1 MNEIKMP
8 CHYRAIVTKQCAVCG
23 KEITGL
29 KRLKYCQPENGKTK
43 SKCAIDAA
51 AAQLAAKKEGKKNV

>member
-8 CHYRAIVTKQCAVCG
+8 CHYRVIETKKCAVCG

-29 KRLKYCQPENGKTK
+29 KRLTYCKPENGKTK

-51 AAQLAAKKEGKKNV
+51 VAQLKIKKEGKK

>member
-1 MNEIKMP
+1 MP

-51 AAQLAAKKEGKKNV
+51 AQLAAKKKKDKKCLKN

>member
-8 CHYRAIVTKQCAVCG
+8 HTYRAIVTKQCAVCG

-29 KRLKYCQPENGKTK
+29 KRLTYCKPENGKTK

-51 AAQLAAKKEGKKNV
+51 VAQLAAKKRG

>member
-1 MNEIKMP
+1 MP
-8 CHYRAIVTKQCAVCG
+8 CHYRVIETKKCAVCG

-29 KRLKYCQPENGKTK
+29 KRLKYCKPEKGKTK

-51 AAQLAAKKEGKKNV
+51 AAQLAAKKDKK

>member
-1 MNEIKMP
+1 MP
-8 CHYRAIVTKQCAVCG
+8 CHYRVIETKKCAVCG

-29 KRLKYCQPENGKTK
+29 KRLTYCKPENGKTK

-51 AAQLAAKKEGKKNV
+51 AAQLAAKKDKK